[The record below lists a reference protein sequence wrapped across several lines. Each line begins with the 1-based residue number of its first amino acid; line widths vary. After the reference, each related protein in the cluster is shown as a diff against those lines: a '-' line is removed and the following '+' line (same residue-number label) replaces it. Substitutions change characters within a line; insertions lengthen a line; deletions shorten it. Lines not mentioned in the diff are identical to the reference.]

1 MSHTAAH
8 RTEPDAEFQAMVRER
23 YAGNP
28 PALAALG
35 ARLVVG
41 RDAPCSPVD
50 GAALIDEAARLGD
63 ADAWHYQALL
73 AATGVGRE
81 QSWNDAFDAV
91 TRAANL
97 GHDRAA
103 AGLALLR
110 GIDVGN
116 ATELQAWIE
125 APPGRI
131 VNDSPRMVA
140 YPGFLAPAL
149 CAHLRSCATPKL
161 ERAQVFDIREKRL
174 KIDPMR
180 SNLGTAFSLIDTD
193 IVIQAVRAR
202 IANAAGVALAAL
214 EPPEMLH
221 YSLGEQYRLHV
232 DFLHP
237 SIPHFAEHL
246 RERGQRIK
254 TFLVYLN
261 DDYDGGHTDFP
272 KVGVKFRG
280 ALGEALMF
288 DNVGPDGECDMRTL
302 HAGTPPTQ
310 GEKWLF
316 SQWIRSKPQPVA

>member
-1 MSHTAAH
+1 MSRAATQ
-8 RTEPDAEFQAMVRER
+8 RVVPDAEFQALARER

-41 RDAPCSPVD
+41 RDAPRSPVD
-50 GAALIDEAARLGD
+50 GAALIDEAARQGN

-81 QSWNDAFDAV
+81 QSWSAAFDAV
-91 TRAANL
+91 SRAADL
-97 GHDRAA
+97 GHGRAA

-110 GIDVGN
+110 GIGVCN
-116 ATELQAWIE
+116 ATELQAWLE
-125 APPGRI
+125 APSFRM
-131 VNDSPRMVA
+131 VNESPRMVA

-149 CAHLRSCATPKL
+149 CGHLRSCSTPKL
-161 ERAQVFDIREKRL
+161 ERAQVHDVRNNAL

-180 SNLGTAFSLIDTD
+180 SNTGAAFSLIDTD

-202 IANAAGVALAAL
+202 IARAAGVELAAL
-214 EPPEMLH
+214 EPPEVLH
-221 YSLGEQYRLHV
+221 YSVGEQYRLHI
-232 DFLHP
+232 DFNHP
-237 SIPHFAEHL
+237 SIPHFAEQL

-261 DDYDGGHTDFP
+261 EDYDGGHTEFP

-288 DNVGPDGECDMRTL
+288 DNVGPDGEGDMRTQ
-302 HAGTPPTQ
+302 HAGTPPTR